1 MVAWRTEG
9 AVESR
14 EREMFLDDEEEERGE
29 HDGLSGAAASTR
41 AHPIVKANA
50 FTAASDAGAAEQDGG
65 ALHFVS
71 FVGRRVVVEAVAHA
85 LLTGKAR
92 TMVYPDPQRLG
103 ISGFEVY
110 APPTWAWRLPRRRL
124 QTGDTHLVL
133 RPARTDVQRVREP
146 AFTILQPPDG
156 AARVGHVHYLFLSQA
171 VATPLDPLWED
182 WLWTRALVRGEATP
196 LRVWGDL
203 PAAWTCHPD
212 EDRLRADIR
221 AALTGTGVLGPLPV
235 ARRVEP
241 CPSEEE
247 RRPAG
252 TALIMSAGNRKA
264 SVKGEGA

>member
-9 AVESR
+9 PAESR
-14 EREMFLDDEEEERGE
+14 EHDTFLDDDEEEQGE
-29 HDGLSGAAASTR
+29 QEVADGAEASTR

-65 ALHFVS
+65 ALHLLS

-156 AARVGHVHYLFLSQA
+156 ATRVARIHYLFLSQA
-171 VATPLDPLWED
+171 VATPLDPLWVA

-203 PAAWTCHPD
+203 PAAWACHPD
-212 EDRLRADIR
+212 EDQLRADIR
-221 AALTGTGVLGPLPV
+221 AALTGTGALGPLPV
-235 ARRVEP
+235 ARR
-241 CPSEEE
+241 EE
-247 RRPAG
+247 RRPAEDDC
-252 TALIMSAGNRKA
+252 IVSAGDRMA
-264 SVKGEGA
+264 SLKGEGA